1 MIYKM
6 KLWQKI
12 FISSLIAS
20 ILLFAVCGIIVTIS
34 GHKRNLQSEKEEAFW
49 MASQMKK
56 CVQQADQMGE
66 DITEC
71 FQNPLVSDKFFFQ
84 LYRGDTLIYDDFH
97 KQPDSPRYDFGYELK
112 KEPLE
117 IRDIDRVSY
126 AFLEDEILLGGEKGR
141 FILIEDFS
149 DVYARC
155 NAQLQ
160 TLFLI
165 CGILSVVSAFVMLI
179 TSLIITLPIKKI
191 NEAVKIVSNNHY
203 AYRLPITG
211 TDELNEL
218 SGNFNIMCEAIE
230 NNIKNYKSAIDN
242 FVHEVKTPLTSI
254 IGYAEMIQSYQCTD
268 ECREDAVNYILMQSR
283 RLNSLV
289 RKIMG
294 FLIVESKQIEKE
306 MILLDDVVSM
316 ACISVKMQA
325 EIEDIQIIYKN
336 KPEIFMYGDL
346 ELLATLLVNLLDNA
360 IKASN
365 AHSRIIIET
374 ADQDGAVEMIS
385 VQDFGIGIP
394 EEELDKLTE
403 PFYMV
408 DKSRSRA
415 QNGVGLGL
423 SICMS
428 IIRAHEGDLKIVSK
442 PGEGT
447 TVCIYFPF
455 EDYLHVKRAQGAL
468 FKGIE

>member
-1 MIYKM
+1 
-6 KLWQKI
+6 
-12 FISSLIAS
+12 
-20 ILLFAVCGIIVTIS
+20 
-34 GHKRNLQSEKEEAFW
+34 
-49 MASQMKK
+49 MARQMKEY
-56 CVQQADQMGE
+56 VQKADREGM
-66 DITEC
+66 DIGDC
-71 FQNPLVSDKFFFQ
+71 LQNPLVPDKFYFQ
-84 LYRGDTLIYDDFH
+84 LYRGDALIYDDFCL
-97 KQPDSPRYDFGYELK
+97 QPEAPRYDFGYEIK

-117 IRDIDRVSY
+117 IRDINKVSY
-126 AFLEDEILLGGEKGR
+126 AFLEDEIVLGGERGR

-149 DVYARC
+149 DVYDRC

-165 CGILSVVSAFVMLI
+165 CGILSMVSAFVMLI

-191 NEAVKIVSNNHY
+191 NEAVKIVANNHY

-230 NNIKNYKSAIDN
+230 NNIKNYKFAIDN

-254 IGYAEMIQSYQCTD
+254 IGYAEIMQSYQCTD
-268 ECREDAVNYILMQSR
+268 ECRKEAINYILTQSR
-283 RLNSLV
+283 RLNCLV
-289 RKIMG
+289 RKIMS

-306 MILLDDVVSM
+306 MIRLDDVVSM

-325 EIEDIQIIYKN
+325 EIEDIQIEYEN
-336 KPEIFMYGDL
+336 RPGVFMYGDR

-360 IKASN
+360 IKASK
-365 AHSRIIIET
+365 AHSRIIITT
-374 ADQDGAVEMIS
+374 ADKNGAVEMVS

-428 IIRAHEGDLKIVSK
+428 IIRAHDGNIKITSK
-442 PGEGT
+442 LGEGT
-447 TVCIYFPF
+447 TICIHFPF
-455 EDYLHVKRAQGAL
+455 EDYLHVRWAQGEL
-468 FKGIE
+468 FDRVE